1 MNFLKKTLICLLMK
15 KKRKQ
20 FSHSSICD
28 ASTQIDWIASCQN
41 ETGHK
46 ENISIGSDCWIRGTL
61 SVIADGRITIGNRT
75 YIGGGTRIGALQK
88 IEIGNDVIIA
98 NDVHIYDNNN
108 HPVEPEKRMQMTKA
122 KDYSG
127 HLWDWN
133 EHVARKDITICDNV
147 WIGERSA
154 ILKGVVIGK
163 GAVVGCNS
171 VVTHDV
177 PEYCIVVGNP
187 AKIVK
192 KIQ

>member
-1 MNFLKKTLICLLMK
+1 MNFLKKMLMMLMMR

-20 FSHSSICD
+20 FLRGSLCNVSS
-28 ASTQIDWIASCQN
+28 QIDWNASCRN

-46 ENISIGSDCWIRGTL
+46 ENISIGSDCWIRGGL
-61 SVIADGRITIGNRT
+61 SVVDNGRITIGDRT

-108 HPVEPEKRMQMTKA
+108 HPIEPEKRMQMTEA

-127 HLWDWN
+127 RLWGWN
-133 EHVARKDITICDNV
+133 ENVARKSITICDNV

-163 GAVVGCNS
+163 GSIVGCNS
-171 VVTHDV
+171 VVTHNV
-177 PEYCIVVGNP
+177 PDYCIVAGNP

-192 KIQ
+192 RLR